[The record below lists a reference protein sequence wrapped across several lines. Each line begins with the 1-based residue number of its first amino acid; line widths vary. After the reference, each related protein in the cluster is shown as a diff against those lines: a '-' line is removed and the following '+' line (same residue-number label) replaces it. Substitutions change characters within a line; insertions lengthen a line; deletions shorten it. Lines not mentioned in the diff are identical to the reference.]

1 MTFSPPSKQRI
12 AFLNQAAATYHKQ
25 LDGSP
30 AAEYLKKR
38 GLSQDS
44 VQYFRLGYVAS
55 PLSGHERYAGLL
67 AIPYINRQ
75 GVVAIR
81 YRCIADHDCKTID
94 KHTKYIREPG
104 DDAKL
109 YNILALTLPV
119 SRLAICEG
127 EIDTITA
134 WQAGIPAVVGT
145 AGAQNWKPIFNRLIW
160 GYNEVITLA
169 DGDTAGLKLAD
180 TIAEKNERATTRQ
193 MPHDLDVNQY
203 YREHGQAALLEKAG
217 F

>member
-12 AFLNQAAATYHKQ
+12 AFLDQAAASYHKQ
-25 LDGSP
+25 LEGSP

-44 VQYFRLGYVAS
+44 VRYFRLGYVGN
-55 PLSGHERYAGLL
+55 PVSGHERYSGLL

-75 GVVAIR
+75 GVIAIR
-81 YRCIADHDCKTID
+81 FRCIADHDCKTID
-94 KHTKYIREPG
+94 KHSKYTREPG

-119 SRLAICEG
+119 TRLAICEG

-134 WQAGIPAVVGT
+134 WQAGFPAVVGT
-145 AGAQNWKPIFNRLIW
+145 AGAQNWKPIFNRLIS
-160 GYNEVITLA
+160 GYVEVITLA
-169 DGDTAGLKLAD
+169 DGDVAGLKLAD
-180 TIAEKNERATTRQ
+180 VIAEKNEHATTRQ
-193 MPHDLDVNQY
+193 MPNKSDVNQY
-203 YREHGQAALLEKAG
+203 YRDHGQEALREKAG